1 VLIALILVAA
11 VANLTSALPSIG
23 EAFDAGQVS
32 LNRPLGALGD
42 RYGAKLMLV
51 LGTALAIPF
60 PRRDEERSLLA
71 GYHTEDSA

>member
-1 VLIALILVAA
+1 
-11 VANLTSALPSIG
+11 
-23 EAFDAGQVS
+23 VS